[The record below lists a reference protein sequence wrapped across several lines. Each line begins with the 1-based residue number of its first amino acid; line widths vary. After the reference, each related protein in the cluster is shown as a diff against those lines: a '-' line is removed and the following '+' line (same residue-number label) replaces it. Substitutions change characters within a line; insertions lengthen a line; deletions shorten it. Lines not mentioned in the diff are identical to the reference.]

1 MARNDLINRLVARKM
16 ATDASARAA
25 CIPCTASPAR
35 KHCWAPP
42 KKYCLPAAN
51 PKK

>member
-16 ATDASARAA
+16 ATRASAKAA
-25 CIPCTASPAR
+25 CIPCTASPVR

-42 KKYCLPAAN
+42 TKYGLAAAN